1 MMRRA
6 PNPHAYPMSFPALAF
21 VDLETTGATAT
32 ADRITE
38 IGIVEVDED
47 GVREWSCLVN
57 PGAPISAFIERLT
70 GISNAMVAD
79 APAFEDVAAEVRA
92 RLEGRLFIAHNARFD
107 YGFLKNEFKR
117 VGEDFRC
124 TVLCTVR
131 LSRKLFPQHA
141 RHNLDSLIERHGLT
155 VSSRHRALGD
165 ARLIHQ
171 FWNRMR
177 AEVAPELLADTVRL
191 LTARPSLPA
200 GLDPAAVDDLPEGAG
215 VYLFYGENDLPLYVG
230 KSKELK
236 KRVLSHFAAD
246 HAGTREMSLASQVR
260 RIECIETGGEIGAL
274 LKEAALIK
282 QLQPIHN
289 RSLRRNQEQCFWQLV
304 EARPGEWLPRL
315 RLAGEPDFGPQDL
328 LFGPF
333 KSAREAK
340 RTLTELA
347 KEHHLCHS
355 LLGLETPKAGKPCF
369 AHQLQQCKG
378 ACVGREPVSFHSA
391 RLMAALGRH
400 RLLTWPFAG
409 PAWIREGDEVHLID
423 HWRHLGTARSE
434 ADLHDLLEAPAP
446 AFDRDSYR
454 ILVKALARMTPLATR
469 AGSTLETSLDTEST
483 ETQRTRRR
491 AQGTEGGGLP
501 W

>member
-1 MMRRA
+1 
-6 PNPHAYPMSFPALAF
+6 MSFPALAF

-38 IGIVEVDED
+38 IGIVEVDAD

-57 PGAPISAFIERLT
+57 PGTPISGFIERLT
-70 GISNAMVAD
+70 GISNAMVAN
-79 APAFEDVAAEVRA
+79 APPFEEVAAEVRA
-92 RLEGRLFIAHNARFD
+92 RLDGRLFIAHNARFD

-117 VGEDFRC
+117 AGHDFRA

-141 RHNLDSLIERHGLT
+141 RHNLDSLIERHDLT

-171 FWNRMR
+171 FWNRVQ
-177 AEVAPELLADTVRL
+177 AEIAPELLDETVRK

-200 GLDPAAVDDLPEGAG
+200 NLDPAAIDDLPDGAG

-246 HAGTREMSLASQVR
+246 HAAAREMNLAQQVR

-289 RSLRRNQEQCFWQLV
+289 RTLRRNDELCFWQLV
-304 EARPGEWLPRL
+304 EERAGAWRPQLL
-315 RLAGEPDFGPQDL
+315 LASELGCRQQEQL
-328 LFGPF
+328 YGPF

-347 KEHHLCHS
+347 KEHRLCHA
-355 LLGLETPKAGKPCF
+355 LLGLEKVKPGKPCF

-378 ACVGREPVSFHSA
+378 ACVGKEPVSFHSA
-391 RLMAALGRH
+391 RLMAALGRQ
-400 RLLTWPFAG
+400 RLEPWPFAG
-409 PAWIREGDEVHLID
+409 PAWLREGDELHLVD
-423 HWRHLGTARSE
+423 HWRHLGTAHSE
-434 ADLHDLLEAPAP
+434 ADLYALLETAPP

-454 ILVKALARMTPLATR
+454 ILLKALDRMTPLA
-469 AGSTLETSLDTEST
+469 ASSANEAAEAS
-483 ETQRTRRR
+483 
-491 AQGTEGGGLP
+491 
-501 W
+501 

>member
-1 MMRRA
+1 
-6 PNPHAYPMSFPALAF
+6 MSFPPLAF

-38 IGIVEVDED
+38 IGIVEVDEK

-57 PGAPISAFIERLT
+57 PGTTISGFIESLT

-79 APAFEDVAAEVRA
+79 APSFEDVAAEVRE

-117 VGEDFRC
+117 AGQDFRA
-124 TVLCTVR
+124 TVLCTVK

-141 RHNLDSLIERHGLT
+141 KHNLDSLIERHDLT
-155 VSSRHRALGD
+155 VSNRHRALGD

-171 FWNRMR
+171 FWQRLQ
-177 AEVAPELLADTVRL
+177 AVVTPELLAQTVKA

-200 GLDPAAVDDLPEGAG
+200 GLDPAAIDDLPEGVG
-215 VYLFYGENDLPLYVG
+215 VYLFYGENELPLYVG

-236 KRVLSHFAAD
+236 KRVLAHFAAD
-246 HAGTREMSLASQVR
+246 HAAAREMNLAQQVR
-260 RIECIETGGEIGAL
+260 RIECIATGGEIGAL

-289 RSLRRNQEQCFWQLV
+289 RALRRNEDLCFWQLIEV
-304 EARPGEWLPRL
+304 RAGEWRPVLLPASDLGHRQ
-315 RLAGEPDFGPQDL
+315 QDQL
-328 LFGPF
+328 YGPF

-355 LLGLETPKAGKPCF
+355 LLGLEKVTGGKPCF
-369 AHQLQQCKG
+369 AHQLQQCRG
-378 ACVGREPVSFHSA
+378 ACVGKEPVSFHSA

-400 RLLTWPFAG
+400 RLSPWPFAG

-434 ADLHDLLEAPAP
+434 ADLHDLLETPAL

-454 ILVKALARMTPLATR
+454 ILLKALAHMTQLANK
-469 AGSTLETSLDTEST
+469 G
-483 ETQRTRRR
+483 
-491 AQGTEGGGLP
+491 
-501 W
+501 

>member
-1 MMRRA
+1 
-6 PNPHAYPMSFPALAF
+6 MSFPALAF

-38 IGIVEVDED
+38 IGIVEVDEK

-57 PGAPISAFIERLT
+57 PGTPISGFIERLT

-79 APAFEDVAAEVRA
+79 APAFEDVAEEVKA
-92 RLEGRLFIAHNARFD
+92 RLDGRLLIAHNARFD

-117 VGEDFRC
+117 AGQDFRA
-124 TVLCTVR
+124 TVLCTVK

-141 RHNLDSLIERHGLT
+141 KHNLDSLIARHDLT

-171 FWNRMR
+171 FWTRLQ
-177 AEVAPELLADTVRL
+177 AEVAPELLAQTVKT

-200 GLDPAAVDDLPEGAG
+200 GLDPAAVDDLPDGAG
-215 VYLFYGENDLPLYVG
+215 VYLFFGENDLPLYVG

-236 KRVLSHFAAD
+236 KRVLAHFAAD
-246 HAGTREMSLASQVR
+246 HAAAREMNLAQQVR
-260 RIECIETGGEIGAL
+260 RIECIATGGEIGAL

-289 RSLRRNQEQCFWQLV
+289 RVLRRNEELCFWQLIEV
-304 EARPGEWLPRL
+304 RAGEWRPALL
-315 RLAGEPDFGPQDL
+315 LASDLGHRQQDHL
-328 LFGPF
+328 YGPF
-333 KSAREAK
+333 KSARDAK

-355 LLGLETPKAGKPCF
+355 LLGLEKVKAGKPCF

-378 ACVGREPVSFHSA
+378 ACVGKEPMSFHSA

-400 RLLTWPFAG
+400 RLSPWPFTG
-409 PAWIREGDEVHLID
+409 PAWIREGGEVHLID
-423 HWRHLGTARSE
+423 HWRHLGTARCE
-434 ADLHDLLEAPAP
+434 ADLHELLDVPPP
-446 AFDRDSYR
+446 AFDRDAYR
-454 ILVKALARMTPLATR
+454 TLLKVLDRMIPLA
-469 AGSTLETSLDTEST
+469 AHPG
-483 ETQRTRRR
+483 
-491 AQGTEGGGLP
+491 
-501 W
+501 

>member
-1 MMRRA
+1 
-6 PNPHAYPMSFPALAF
+6 MSFPALAF

-38 IGIVEVDED
+38 IGIVEVDEN

-57 PGAPISAFIERLT
+57 PGTPISSFIERLT
-70 GISNAMVAD
+70 GISNKMVAT
-79 APAFEDVAAEVRA
+79 APAFEEVAAEVMA

-117 VGEDFRC
+117 AGHDFRA

-131 LSRKLFPQHA
+131 LSRKLFPQHIK
-141 RHNLDSLIERHGLT
+141 HNLDSLIARHDLT

-165 ARLIHQ
+165 ARLIYQ
-171 FWNRMR
+171 FWNRVQ
-177 AEVAPELLADTVRL
+177 AEVEPERLTEIVRV

-200 GLDPAAVDDLPEGAG
+200 GLDPSVIDDLPEGPG
-215 VYLFYGENDLPLYVG
+215 VYLFYGENDLPLYIG

-246 HAGTREMSLASQVR
+246 HTAAREMSLARQVR

-282 QLQPIHN
+282 QLQPLHN
-289 RSLRRNQEQCFWQLV
+289 RTLRRNEELCFWQLV
-304 EARPGEWLPRL
+304 EVRAGEWQPVLL
-315 RLAGEPDFGPQDL
+315 LASDL
-328 LFGPF
+328 GHRQQEQLYGPF
-333 KSAREAK
+333 KSARDARK
-340 RTLTELA
+340 SLTELA
-347 KEHHLCHS
+347 KEHSLCHA
-355 LLGLETPKAGKPCF
+355 LLGLEKVKPGKPCF
-369 AHQLQQCKG
+369 AYQLQQCKG
-378 ACVGREPVSFHSA
+378 ACVGKEPVSFHSA
-391 RLMAALGRH
+391 RLMAALSRQ
-400 RLLTWPFAG
+400 RLVPWPFAG

-434 ADLHDLLEAPAP
+434 ADLHALLDAPAP

-454 ILVKALARMTPLATR
+454 ILAKSVERMSPLAPIR
-469 AGSTLETSLDTEST
+469 V
-483 ETQRTRRR
+483 
-491 AQGTEGGGLP
+491 
-501 W
+501 

>member
-1 MMRRA
+1 
-6 PNPHAYPMSFPALAF
+6 MSLPVLAF
-21 VDLETTGATAT
+21 VDLETTGATTT

-38 IGIVEVDED
+38 IGIVEVDEH
-47 GVREWSCLVN
+47 GVREWSSLVN
-57 PGAPISAFIERLT
+57 PGTPISAFIERLT

-79 APAFEDVAAEVRA
+79 APSFEDLAAEVRA

-117 VGEDFRC
+117 AGMDFRA
-124 TVLCTVR
+124 TVLCTVK

-141 RHNLDSLIERHGLT
+141 KHNLDSLIERHDLT

-165 ARLIHQ
+165 ARLIQQ
-171 FWNRMR
+171 FWTRVQ
-177 AEVAPELLADTVRL
+177 AEIAPELLDETVRK

-200 GLDPAAVDDLPEGAG
+200 DLDPAAIDDLPQGAG

-236 KRVLSHFAAD
+236 KRVLAHFVAD
-246 HAGTREMSLASQVR
+246 HAAAKEINLAQQVR

-282 QLQPIHN
+282 QLQPMHN
-289 RSLRRNQEQCFWQLV
+289 RTLRRNDELCFWQLV
-304 EARPGEWLPRL
+304 EERAGEWRPQLLPTSELGSRQQ
-315 RLAGEPDFGPQDL
+315 EQ

-347 KEHHLCHS
+347 KEHRLCLA
-355 LLGLETPKAGKPCF
+355 LLGLEKVKPGKPCF

-378 ACVGREPVSFHSA
+378 TCVGKEPVSFHSA

-400 RLLTWPFAG
+400 RLEPWPFAG
-409 PAWIREGDEVHLID
+409 PAWIREGDELHLID
-423 HWRHLGTARSE
+423 RWRHLGTARGE
-434 ADLHDLLEAPAP
+434 ADLPDLLDAPVP
-446 AFDRDSYR
+446 DFDRDAYR
-454 ILVKALARMTPLATR
+454 ILLKAVARMVPLARQ
-469 AGSTLETSLDTEST
+469 S
-483 ETQRTRRR
+483 
-491 AQGTEGGGLP
+491 GG
-501 W
+501 

>member
-1 MMRRA
+1 
-6 PNPHAYPMSFPALAF
+6 MSFPTLAF

-38 IGIVEVDED
+38 IGIVEVDES

-57 PGAPISAFIERLT
+57 PGTPISGFIERLT
-70 GISNAMVAD
+70 GISNAMVAQ
-79 APAFEDVAAEVRA
+79 APAFADVAAEVMA
-92 RLEGRLFIAHNARFD
+92 RLEGRLFVAHNARFD

-117 VGEDFRC
+117 AGHDFRA

-141 RHNLDSLIERHGLT
+141 RHNLDSLIERHDLT

-171 FWNRMR
+171 FWNRVQ
-177 AEVAPELLADTVRL
+177 AEVAPDTLAEVVKA

-200 GLDPAAVDDLPEGAG
+200 GLDPAAIDDLPEGAG
-215 VYLFYGENDLPLYVG
+215 VYLFYGENGLPLYVG

-236 KRVLSHFAAD
+236 KRVLAHFVAD
-246 HAGTREMSLASQVR
+246 HTAAREMSLALQVR

-289 RSLRRNQEQCFWQLV
+289 RTLRRNDELCFWQLV
-304 EARPGEWLPRL
+304 EARPGEWRPVLM
-315 RLAGEPDFGPQDL
+315 LASDL
-328 LFGPF
+328 EFRRQEQLYGPF
-333 KSAREAK
+333 KSARDAK

-347 KEHHLCHS
+347 KEHGLCHS
-355 LLGLETPKAGKPCF
+355 LLGLEKLKPGKPCF

-378 ACVGREPVSFHSA
+378 ACVGKEPVSFHSA
-391 RLMAALGRH
+391 RLMAALSRQ
-400 RLLTWPFAG
+400 RLAPWPFAG

-423 HWRHLGTARSE
+423 HWRHLGTAQSE
-434 ADLHDLLEAPAP
+434 ADLHALLDTPAP

-454 ILVKALARMTPLATR
+454 ILVKALERMTPLAASR
-469 AGSTLETSLDTEST
+469 F
-483 ETQRTRRR
+483 
-491 AQGTEGGGLP
+491 
-501 W
+501 

>member
-1 MMRRA
+1 
-6 PNPHAYPMSFPALAF
+6 MSFPPLAF

-38 IGIVEVDED
+38 IGIIEVDAT
-47 GVREWSCLVN
+47 GIREWSCLVN
-57 PGAPISAFIERLT
+57 PGMPISGFIENLT
-70 GISNAMVAD
+70 GISNAMVAN
-79 APAFEDVAAEVRA
+79 APSFEDLALEVKA

-117 VGEDFRC
+117 AGHDFRAQ
-124 TVLCTVR
+124 VLCTVK
-131 LSRKLFPQHA
+131 LSRKLYPQHA

-165 ARLIHQ
+165 ARLIQQ
-171 FWNRMR
+171 FWNRLQ
-177 AEVAPELLADTVRL
+177 AEVEPELLAATVKQ

-200 GLDPAAVDDLPEGAG
+200 GLDPAAIDELPVGAG

-230 KSKELK
+230 KSKELR

-246 HAGTREMSLASQVR
+246 HAAAREMNLAAQVK
-260 RIECIETGGEIGAL
+260 RIECIATGGEIGAL

-289 RSLRRNQEQCFWQLV
+289 RSLRRNDDLCFWQLV
-304 EARPGEWLPRL
+304 ETRQGEWRPQLV
-315 RLAGEPDFGPQDL
+315 LANQVGRQQEH

-333 KSAREAK
+333 KTAKEAN

-347 KEHHLCHS
+347 KEHGLCHA
-355 LLGLETPKAGKPCF
+355 LLGLEKVKPGKPCF

-378 ACVGREPVSFHSA
+378 ACVGKEPVSFHSA
-391 RLMAALGRH
+391 RLMAALVRH
-400 RLLTWPFAG
+400 RLEPWPFAG

-423 HWRHLGTARSE
+423 CWRHLGTARNE
-434 ADLHDLLEAPAP
+434 ADLHDLLDSPPP
-446 AFDRDSYR
+446 AFDRDAYR
-454 ILVKALARMTPLATR
+454 ILHKARDRMIPLASR
-469 AGSTLETSLDTEST
+469 AG
-483 ETQRTRRR
+483 R
-491 AQGTEGGGLP
+491 
-501 W
+501 

>member
-1 MMRRA
+1 MF
-6 PNPHAYPMSFPALAF
+6 FPALAF

-38 IGIVEVDED
+38 IGIVEVDEN

-57 PGAPISAFIERLT
+57 PGTSISGFIERLT

-79 APAFEDVAAEVRA
+79 APPFAEVAAEVKQ
-92 RLEGRLFIAHNARFD
+92 RLAGRLFIAHNARFD

-117 VGEDFRC
+117 AGHDFRA
-124 TVLCTVR
+124 TVLCTVK
-131 LSRKLFPQHA
+131 LSRKLYPQHA
-141 RHNLDSLIERHGLT
+141 KHNLDSLIERHGLA

-171 FWNRMR
+171 FWNRVQR
-177 AEVAPELLADTVRL
+177 EVAPELLAQAVKT

-200 GLDPAAVDDLPEGAG
+200 NLDASTIDDLPEGAG

-246 HAGTREMSLASQVR
+246 HAAAREMNLAQQVR

-274 LKEAALIK
+274 LKEAVLIK

-289 RSLRRNQEQCFWQLV
+289 RTLRRNDELCFWQLA
-304 EARPGEWLPRL
+304 EARTGEWRPLL
-315 RLAGEPDFGPQDL
+315 RLAGDL
-328 LFGPF
+328 ELRQQEHLYGPF

-347 KEHHLCHS
+347 KEHGLCHA
-355 LLGLETPKAGKPCF
+355 LLGLEQVKSAKPCF
-369 AHQLQQCKG
+369 AHQLRQCRG
-378 ACVGREPVSFHSA
+378 ACVGKEPVSFHSA
-391 RLMAALGRH
+391 RLMAALARH
-400 RLLTWPFAG
+400 KLAPWPFSG
-409 PAWIREGDEVHLID
+409 PAWIREGAEVHLID

-434 ADLHDLLEAPAP
+434 AELYELLDAPPP
-446 AFDRDSYR
+446 AFDRDAYR
-454 ILVKALARMTPLATR
+454 ILSKAPDRMTALAPPAC
-469 AGSTLETSLDTEST
+469 D
-483 ETQRTRRR
+483 
-491 AQGTEGGGLP
+491 
-501 W
+501 

>member
-1 MMRRA
+1 MIRRPRIA
-6 PNPHAYPMSFPALAF
+6 FPHMTFPALAF

-38 IGIVEVDED
+38 IGIVEVDAD
-47 GVREWSCLVN
+47 GVREWSRLVN
-57 PGAPISAFIERLT
+57 PGTPISGFIQNLT

-79 APAFEDVAAEVRA
+79 APPFADVADEVKA
-92 RLEGRLFIAHNARFD
+92 RLDGRLFIAHNARFD

-117 VGEDFRC
+117 AGHDFRA
-124 TVLCTVR
+124 TVLCTVK

-141 RHNLDSLIERHGLT
+141 RHNLDSLIERHDLS

-165 ARLIHQ
+165 AQLIHQ
-171 FWNRMR
+171 FWNRLQT
-177 AEVAPELLADTVRL
+177 AVAPETLAAAVKA

-200 GLDPAAVDDLPEGAG
+200 GLDPAAIDDLPEGAG

-236 KRVLSHFAAD
+236 KRVLAHFAAD
-246 HAGTREMSLASQVR
+246 HAAAREMNLAQQVR

-274 LKEAALIK
+274 LKEAALVK
-282 QLQPIHN
+282 ALQPIHN
-289 RSLRRNQEQCFWQLV
+289 RSLRRNDDVCFWQLV
-304 EARPGEWLPRL
+304 EVNPGEWRPVLV
-315 RLAGEPDFGPQDL
+315 LAGELGFRQQEQL
-328 LFGPF
+328 YGPF
-333 KSAREAK
+333 KTAREAK

-347 KEHHLCHS
+347 KEHGLCHS
-355 LLGLETPKAGKPCF
+355 LLGLENRRPGKPCF

-378 ACVGREPVSFHSA
+378 ACVGKELVSFHSA

-400 RLLTWPFAG
+400 RLSAWPFAG

-423 HWRHLGTARSE
+423 HWRHLGTARDE
-434 ADLHDLLEAPAP
+434 ADLHDLRDTQAP

-454 ILVKALARMTPLATR
+454 ILLKALARMMPLA
-469 AGSTLETSLDTEST
+469 AKPE
-483 ETQRTRRR
+483 
-491 AQGTEGGGLP
+491 A
-501 W
+501 

>member
-1 MMRRA
+1 M
-6 PNPHAYPMSFPALAF
+6 PLPALAF

-38 IGIVEVDED
+38 IGIVEVDEE

-57 PGAPISAFIERLT
+57 PGTSISGFIERLT

-79 APAFEDVAAEVRA
+79 APSFEDVAEEVKA

-117 VGEDFRC
+117 AGHDFRA
-124 TVLCTVR
+124 TVLCTVK

-141 RHNLDSLIERHGLT
+141 RHNLDSLIARHGLT

-171 FWNRMR
+171 FWNRLQ
-177 AEVAPELLADTVRL
+177 AEVAPELLAQTVKT

-200 GLDPAAVDDLPEGAG
+200 GLDPAAIDDLPEGPG

-236 KRVLSHFAAD
+236 KRVLAHFAAD
-246 HAGTREMSLASQVR
+246 HAAAREMNLAQQVR

-289 RSLRRNQEQCFWQLV
+289 RHLRRNEEACFWQLV
-304 EARPGEWLPRL
+304 EARTGEWRPKLV
-315 RLAGEPDFGPQDL
+315 LASDLDFRQQEHL
-328 LFGPF
+328 YGPF
-333 KSAREAK
+333 KTARDAK
-340 RTLTELA
+340 KSLTELA
-347 KEHHLCHS
+347 KEHRLCHS
-355 LLGLETPKAGKPCF
+355 LLGLEKVRPGKPCF

-378 ACVGREPVSFHSA
+378 ACVGKEPASFHSA
-391 RLMAALGRH
+391 RLMTALSRQ
-400 RLLTWPFAG
+400 RLAPWSFAG
-409 PAWIREGDEVHLID
+409 PAWIREGEEVHLID
-423 HWRHLGTARSE
+423 RWCHLGSAHSE
-434 ADLHDLLEAPAP
+434 ADLHALLDTKPP
-446 AFDRDSYR
+446 AFDRDTYR
-454 ILVKALARMTPLATR
+454 ILVKALQRITPLA
-469 AGSTLETSLDTEST
+469 A
-483 ETQRTRRR
+483 RR
-491 AQGTEGGGLP
+491 P
-501 W
+501 

>member
-1 MMRRA
+1 
-6 PNPHAYPMSFPALAF
+6 MSFPALAF

-57 PGAPISAFIERLT
+57 PGTPISPFIERLT
-70 GISNAMVAD
+70 GISDAMVAH
-79 APAFEDVAAEVRA
+79 APAFGDVAAEVRA
-92 RLEGRLFIAHNARFD
+92 RLAGRLFIAHNARFD

-117 VGEDFRC
+117 AGEDFRA

-131 LSRKLFPQHA
+131 LSRKLFPQHV
-141 RHNLDSLIERHGLT
+141 RHNLDSLIERHDLT

-171 FWNRMR
+171 FWNRVR
-177 AEVAPELLADTVRL
+177 AEVAPELLAETVRL

-246 HAGTREMSLASQVR
+246 HAAAREMSLAQQVR

-282 QLQPIHN
+282 QLQPMHN
-289 RSLRRNQEQCFWQLV
+289 RTLRRNEEQCFWQLV
-304 EARPGEWLPRL
+304 EARSGGEWRPLL
-315 RLAGEPDFGPQDL
+315 MLASDL
-328 LFGPF
+328 EFRRQEHLYGPF
-333 KSAREAK
+333 KTAREAK

-347 KEHHLCHS
+347 KEHGLCHS
-355 LLGLETPKAGKPCF
+355 LLGLEKLKTGQPCF
-369 AHQLQQCKG
+369 AHQLQQCRG
-378 ACVGREPVSFHSA
+378 ACVGKEPVSFHSA

-400 RLLTWPFAG
+400 RLAAWPFPG
-409 PAWIREGDEVHLID
+409 PAWIREGDEAHLID

-434 ADLHDLLEAPAP
+434 AELYDLLEAPTS

-454 ILVKALARMTPLATR
+454 ILVKALARMVPLAAG
-469 AGSTLETSLDTEST
+469 AGSKLETSLDTAST
-483 ETQRTRRR
+483 ETQRKRRR
-491 AQGTEGGGLP
+491 AQGTQGGGLP

>member
-1 MMRRA
+1 
-6 PNPHAYPMSFPALAF
+6 MSFPALAF

-38 IGIVEVDED
+38 IGIVEVDAD

-57 PGAPISAFIERLT
+57 PGTPISGFIERLT
-70 GISNAMVAD
+70 GISNAMVAN
-79 APAFEDVAAEVRA
+79 APPFEEVAAEVRA
-92 RLEGRLFIAHNARFD
+92 RLDGRLFIAHNARFD

-117 VGEDFRC
+117 AGHDFRA
-124 TVLCTVR
+124 TVLCTVK

-141 RHNLDSLIERHGLT
+141 RHNLDSLIERHDLT

-171 FWNRMR
+171 FWNRVQ
-177 AEVAPELLADTVRL
+177 AEIAPELLDEIVRK
-191 LTARPSLPA
+191 LTARPSLPVN
-200 GLDPAAVDDLPEGAG
+200 LDPAAIDDLPEGAG

-246 HAGTREMSLASQVR
+246 HAAAREMNLAQQVR

-289 RSLRRNQEQCFWQLV
+289 RTLRRNDELCFWQLV
-304 EARPGEWLPRL
+304 EERAGEWRPQLL
-315 RLAGEPDFGPQDL
+315 LASELGCRQQEQ

-347 KEHHLCHS
+347 KEHRLCHA
-355 LLGLETPKAGKPCF
+355 LLGLEKVKPGKPCF

-378 ACVGREPVSFHSA
+378 ACVGKEPASFHSA
-391 RLMAALGRH
+391 RLMAALGRQ
-400 RLLTWPFAG
+400 RLEPWPFAG
-409 PAWIREGDEVHLID
+409 PAWLREGDELHLID
-423 HWRHLGTARSE
+423 HWRHLGTAHSE
-434 ADLHDLLEAPAP
+434 ADLYALLETSPP

-454 ILVKALARMTPLATR
+454 ILLKALDRMTPLPAIL
-469 AGSTLETSLDTEST
+469 ANEVAETS
-483 ETQRTRRR
+483 
-491 AQGTEGGGLP
+491 
-501 W
+501 

>member
-1 MMRRA
+1 
-6 PNPHAYPMSFPALAF
+6 MSFPTLAF

-38 IGIVEVDED
+38 IGIVEVDES

-57 PGAPISAFIERLT
+57 PGTPISGFIERLT
-70 GISNAMVAD
+70 GISNAMVAQ
-79 APAFEDVAAEVRA
+79 APAFADVAAEVMA
-92 RLEGRLFIAHNARFD
+92 RLEGRLFVAHNARFD

-117 VGEDFRC
+117 AGHDFRA

-141 RHNLDSLIERHGLT
+141 RHNLDSLIERHDLT

-171 FWNRMR
+171 FWNRVQ
-177 AEVAPELLADTVRL
+177 AEVAPDTLAEVVKA

-200 GLDPAAVDDLPEGAG
+200 GLDPAAIDDLPAGAG
-215 VYLFYGENDLPLYVG
+215 VYLFYGENGLPLYVG

-236 KRVLSHFAAD
+236 KRVLAHFVAD
-246 HAGTREMSLASQVR
+246 HTAAREMSLALQVR

-289 RSLRRNQEQCFWQLV
+289 RTLRRNDELCFWQLV
-304 EARPGEWLPRL
+304 EARPGEWRPVLM
-315 RLAGEPDFGPQDL
+315 LASDL
-328 LFGPF
+328 EFRRQEQLYGPF
-333 KSAREAK
+333 KSARDAK

-347 KEHHLCHS
+347 KEHGLCHS
-355 LLGLETPKAGKPCF
+355 LLGLEKLKPGKPCF

-378 ACVGREPVSFHSA
+378 ACVGKEPVSFHSA
-391 RLMAALGRH
+391 RLMAALSRQ
-400 RLLTWPFAG
+400 RLAPWPFAG

-423 HWRHLGTARSE
+423 HWRHLGTAQSE
-434 ADLHDLLEAPAP
+434 ADLHALLDTPAP

-454 ILVKALARMTPLATR
+454 ILVKALERMTPLA
-469 AGSTLETSLDTEST
+469 A
-483 ETQRTRRR
+483 RRF
-491 AQGTEGGGLP
+491 
-501 W
+501 